1 MILNC
6 TAIHY
11 LTQRRNIMRSLENLK
26 ENYLLHCKTQKEL
39 NDKTLKAYRIDL
51 SQFIA
56 FSSDSNE
63 PFSRENINAYLTML
77 HGTYQPKTTKRK
89 IASLKAFFH
98 FLEYEGLMEVNPFN
112 KMRLSFREPKRLPKT
127 IPPNIIQLFL
137 NTLYR
142 ESRQDATP
150 SKKKSILR
158 DIAVIELLF
167 ATGMRISELCCLKRQ
182 DIDMENYSVLIW
194 GKGSK
199 ERILQIGNP
208 DVVLALSLYLDAFQ
222 KQIAQSGWLFVNRLG
237 NRLSEQSVRLM
248 INKYAKLA
256 GISLHITPHM
266 FRHSFATLLLEADV
280 DIRYIQK
287 MLGHSSITTTE
298 IYTSVSMHKQ
308 KAILTEKH
316 PRNGMEVNRGQL

>member
-1 MILNC
+1 
-6 TAIHY
+6 
-11 LTQRRNIMRSLENLK
+11 
-26 ENYLLHCKTQKEL
+26 
-39 NDKTLKAYRIDL
+39 
-51 SQFIA
+51 
-56 FSSDSNE
+56 
-63 PFSRENINAYLTML
+63 
-77 HGTYQPKTTKRK
+77 
-89 IASLKAFFH
+89 
-98 FLEYEGLMEVNPFN
+98 
-112 KMRLSFREPKRLPKT
+112 MRLSFREPKRLPKT
-127 IPPNIIQLFL
+127 IPANIIQLFL

-150 SKKKSILR
+150 GKKKSILR

-167 ATGMRISELCCLKRQ
+167 ATGMRISELCSLKCR
-182 DIDMENYSVLIW
+182 DVDMENHSVLIW

-199 ERILQIGNP
+199 ERI
-208 DVVLALSLYLDAFQ
+208 SLYQDAFQ
-222 KQIAQSGWLFVNRLG
+222 NQIAQSEWLFVNRLG

-248 INKYAKLA
+248 INKYADLA
-256 GISLHITPHM
+256 GISMHITPHM

-316 PRNGMEVNRGQL
+316 PRNGMAVNGGNF